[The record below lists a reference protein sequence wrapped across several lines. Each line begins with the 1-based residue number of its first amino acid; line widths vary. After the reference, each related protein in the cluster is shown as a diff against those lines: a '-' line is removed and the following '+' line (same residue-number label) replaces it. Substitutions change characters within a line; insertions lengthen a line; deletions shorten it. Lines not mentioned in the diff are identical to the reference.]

1 MRSIATRIMTTP
13 GEQAGPL
20 PLSPAQ
26 EGLWFMQRLA
36 PLSIAYH
43 LARVFH
49 LRGQAD
55 ISALEQALNVVR
67 ARQAVLRT
75 RFAEQDGKPVQMN
88 RCTGRCAVATDR
100 SFFASSRCT
109 RRSAGRS
116 ACS

>member
-1 MRSIATRIMTTP
+1 MRSFAARALTATLMTPLTTP

-36 PLSIAYH
+36 PLSTAYH

-75 RFAEQDGKPVQMN
+75 RLRERP
-88 RCTGRCAVATDR
+88 
-100 SFFASSRCT
+100 
-109 RRSAGRS
+109 RRQRDKDKTA
-116 ACS
+116 